1 VKSSKADGSRKA
13 RVGSSPIVSA
23 IFCYIFKENLHK
35 KICWCKIIE
44 RFFMNG
50 SIKASLNKKNNFW
63 IKFLIC
69 SIAVL
74 LIAGIFN
81 FFSGPIKSGF
91 YTISY
96 PAQSVFWGAGESCA
110 SFFDSVFGAGSI
122 SQKNKKLEEENQ
134 KLLSQVISLK
144 SILNGNEAQSAI
156 SLACQNA
163 GFDMV
168 MAGVTGLDDQ
178 DIITINKGSDSGIA
192 KGMPVINEQSVL
204 FGKVL
209 KVYKNFSQVMLIS
222 NSDSVIDVT
231 VMPSFFSGS
240 NDSGWQTD
248 NLLGINGVVKG
259 SGNLSSYLDLVPVDD
274 NLNVGDKIITSS
286 LEGTFPKGLLV
297 GEISKVEKND
307 QSPHQKAQVNLLFNL
322 STDNLFVIL
331 NYKR

>member
-1 VKSSKADGSRKA
+1 
-13 RVGSSPIVSA
+13 
-23 IFCYIFKENLHK
+23 
-35 KICWCKIIE
+35 
-44 RFFMNG
+44 
-50 SIKASLNKKNNFW
+50 
-63 IKFLIC
+63 
-69 SIAVL
+69 
-74 LIAGIFN
+74 
-81 FFSGPIKSGF
+81 
-91 YTISY
+91 
-96 PAQSVFWGAGESCA
+96 
-110 SFFDSVFGAGSI
+110 
-122 SQKNKKLEEENQ
+122 
-134 KLLSQVISLK
+134 
-144 SILNGNEAQSAI
+144 
-156 SLACQNA
+156 
-163 GFDMV
+163 